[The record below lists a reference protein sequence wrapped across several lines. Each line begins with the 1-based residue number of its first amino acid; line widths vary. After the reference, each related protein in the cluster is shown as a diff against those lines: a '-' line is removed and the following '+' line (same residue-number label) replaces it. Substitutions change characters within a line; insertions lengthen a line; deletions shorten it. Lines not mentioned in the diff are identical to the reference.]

1 MKKNIIILTLILIF
15 PTLLSA
21 QQLTLDECIRIA
33 LENNRN
39 IKQQKLSH
47 QSRTIAYDQARADL
61 LPGVNSSLGQNFN
74 FGRSIGVDNT
84 YKDANSSQTS
94 FNLSGDVTL
103 FDGLRMKHNIDARK
117 ADMLASEADI
127 KTVEKEIT
135 MSVTTAYLQVLLN
148 KELTKIS
155 QDQLQLT
162 KVDLER
168 RQQLVNSGKIAKG
181 ELYQLEAQQ
190 AKEEMNLVQNQNN
203 TKLALLDLAQIM
215 ELEDFKNLDV
225 VNPNY
230 DSLLTQQPL
239 TAQSVYESAVM
250 NRPEITASQY
260 RLQSSE
266 KEVLMAKSGLYPTI
280 GLGAGL
286 GTGYYHMQ
294 NMPNRSFN
302 EQFKNNMSS
311 YIGFNI
317 TYPIFNK
324 FRTRN
329 AIKNAQISV
338 ENSKLE
344 MDKVKIDLRKKI
356 EQAYQSAISAE
367 SRWKAAQ
374 KSEIASREAYR
385 FAEQK
390 YETGRGNSF
399 EVSQAKTNLAQVL
412 GEQTQAKYE
421 YAFRLKMLELLKN

>member
-1 MKKNIIILTLILIF
+1 MKKHLIILTLAVLF
-15 PTLLSA
+15 PALLSA

-39 IKQQKLSH
+39 VKQQKLNY
-47 QSRTIAYDQARADL
+47 QSRTIAYNQARADL
-61 LPGVNSSLGQNFN
+61 LPSVNSSIGQNFN

-84 YKDANSSQTS
+84 YQNSNSSQTS
-94 FNLSGDVTL
+94 FNLNGEVTL

-117 ADMLASEADI
+117 ADMLASEADV
-127 KTVEKEIT
+127 KTMEKEIE

-155 QDQLQLT
+155 KEQILLT
-162 KVDLER
+162 KNNLER
-168 RQQLVNSGKIAKG
+168 RKELANSGKIAQG
-181 ELYQLEAQQ
+181 ELYEQEAQL
-190 AKEEMNLVQNQNN
+190 AKEELNLVQNENN

-225 VNPNY
+225 VSPSTDN
-230 DSLLTQQPL
+230 LLNEKPL
-239 TAQSVYESAVM
+239 TAQSVYESALM

-260 RLQSSE
+260 RLESSE
-266 KEVLMAKSGLYPTI
+266 NEVLMAKSALFPTI
-280 GLGAGL
+280 GLGAGV
-286 GTGYYHMQ
+286 GTGYYYLR

-302 EQFKNNMSS
+302 EQFKNNMSTF
-311 YIGFNI
+311 IGFNI
-317 TYPIFNK
+317 SYPIFNK

-356 EQAYQSAISAE
+356 EQAYQSALSAE
-367 SRWKAAQ
+367 SRWRASQ
-374 KSEIASREAYR
+374 KSEIASKEAYR
-385 FAEQK
+385 FAEKK

-399 EVSQAKTNLAQVL
+399 EVSQAKTNLGQVL
-412 GEQTQAKYE
+412 GEQAQAKYE